1 MTLGGVVTAAACGL
15 GLGLG
20 AYYLTAP
27 LKQPPPPWQVV
38 VGPKDCRTMYEE
50 DGPRHTITYDGT
62 LSSLRH
68 KFKSYAPGAKTDQQR
83 LLAAKDYFCS
93 EEGFAALRLDKRC
106 ETSIVHNRTNDLML
120 INKRCYAGPKSNV
133 LVTDKI

>member
-1 MTLGGVVTAAACGL
+1 M
-15 GLGLG
+15 
-20 AYYLTAP
+20 
-27 LKQPPPPWQVV
+27 
-38 VGPKDCRTMYEE
+38 MYEE

-68 KFKSYAPGAKTDQQR
+68 KFKSYAPGAKTDHQR

-106 ETSIVHNRTNDLML
+106 ETSLVHGRTNDLML
-120 INKRCYAGPKSNV
+120 VNKRCYSGPKSNV
-133 LVTDKI
+133 LVTDKV